1 MDSPGGKLHANGCLT
16 LGMELVPR
24 EAREEIG
31 FSYPRVSNQD
41 HYKKTFF
48 FKLQRSSQVLGLFF
62 VWFLLFFWGDGVY
75 NLIRIRIFGFLTY
88 VKYILQHNG
97 SYN

>member
-1 MDSPGGKLHANGCLT
+1 MDSPGGKLHANGRLT
-16 LGMELVPR
+16 LSMELVPR

-48 FKLQRSSQVLGLFF
+48 FFLFQGNIQVLLL
-62 VWFLLFFWGDGVY
+62 FLLFGLVFVVVFFGGGWGIQS
-75 NLIRIRIFGFLTY
+75 N
-88 VKYILQHNG
+88 
-97 SYN
+97 